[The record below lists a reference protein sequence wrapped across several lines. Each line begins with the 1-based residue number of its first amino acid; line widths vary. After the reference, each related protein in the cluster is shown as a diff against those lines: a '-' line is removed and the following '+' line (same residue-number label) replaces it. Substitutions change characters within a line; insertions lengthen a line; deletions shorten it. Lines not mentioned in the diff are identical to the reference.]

1 MRWASEQGHDLR
13 RSLDL
18 SSWPQATWWIIG
30 ECKGETWRNHQL
42 LVSNGDQKAKWIC
55 IIHEPW
61 PKRWGEMTGRSESP
75 VCQDTQKRDI
85 QFLQKNTWIFGR
97 ITVCYRKLTIQS
109 KSPEASHSF
118 GGDHRCSPNLSA
130 GSSSVRCYKHP
141 FTLPYS
147 WVRPQQMGYRRYGSK
162 WIQCRGSSCL
172 EFYTSNDSNDSFV
185 APHISIPHSS
195 DVPDVHMGVWDSIV
209 ASNQHRIKVRRS
221 NMDLLMRSAREMPCP
236 KGTPPG
242 PGSLHQDL

>member
-1 MRWASEQGHDLR
+1 M
-13 RSLDL
+13 
-18 SSWPQATWWIIG
+18 
-30 ECKGETWRNHQL
+30 
-42 LVSNGDQKAKWIC
+42 SNGDQKAKWIC

-209 ASNQHRIKVRRS
+209 ASNQHRISIESRCAGRIWICWCV
-221 NMDLLMRSAREMPCP
+221 
-236 KGTPPG
+236 PPG
-242 PGSLHQDL
+242 ECPAPKEHHQGQAPCTKIFKGMISIEAWPV